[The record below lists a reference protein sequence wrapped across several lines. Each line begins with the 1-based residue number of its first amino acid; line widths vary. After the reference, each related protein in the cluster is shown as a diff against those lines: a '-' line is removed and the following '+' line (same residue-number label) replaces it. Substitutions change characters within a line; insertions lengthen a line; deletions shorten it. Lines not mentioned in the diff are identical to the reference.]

1 MKIFKT
7 LPTDE
12 NFYHRY
18 AQLIPTLFKLGII
31 AQVVSALTEFGII
44 WALVYSAAEDFSPAW
59 APTIATVG
67 AIIGTALLELG
78 LRKFA
83 PYSIRAIIHRRFSGP
98 DLAMSIIILL
108 AALGLL
114 GASGYLSFRG
124 SKGVVAA
131 VAPPAEQRSEEPARE
146 LYTAATSEAKE
157 TYQTT
162 KADIRSRYAAQV
174 EAMQQQYAGKI
185 GIEEARRDRY
195 KAREAATGD
204 SYRTAIGRINTRI
217 AEIKAEQAEELAALR
232 KAEAE
237 ELATA
242 QTIQQQHTAEAR
254 EELAAQRSAV
264 ATFNQRAEAERRE
277 NVARY
282 GGGLAWFTVFCLII
296 FVLSVTL
303 HELHHKGAGIEEK
316 AMPSQYDFS
325 QGLAGEFFNALQN
338 RVQYKARTL
347 IQRIEAGTPPPPA
360 PTPPPGLYD
369 LAAMEQPRFAMK
381 FEQTDPDEMEIII
394 PAGAAPAIPA
404 RRTGTPAANGG
415 KHSGDLEEMAME
427 YTRAYLEL
435 MKAQLEQQ
443 AKEMELRA
451 EDVIRVY
458 LGQAATPE
466 SVQQLKR
473 AIIEHLQGNGPNPF
487 EQHHRKNIGFTLGGN
502 GAGKQ
507 PPNDDRNGD
516 RYGDRRE
523 AGKRLRNCQNCGQE
537 FSYKHWN
544 KRYCSDECRI
554 ENWESRTGKKLNR
567 KK

>member
-1 MKIFKT
+1 MKIFRT

-12 NFYHRY
+12 SFYHRY
-18 AQLIPTLFKLGII
+18 VQLIPTLYRLGII
-31 AQVVSALTEFGII
+31 AQIVSALTEFGII

-78 LRKFA
+78 LRKFT

-98 DLAMSIIILL
+98 DLAMSVIILV

-114 GASGYLSFRG
+114 GASGFLSFRG

-146 LYTAATSEAKE
+146 LYNEATTEAKE
-157 TYQTT
+157 TYRTA
-162 KADIRSRYAAQV
+162 KADIRSRYSAQA
-174 EAMQQQYAGKI
+174 EALQQQYAGKV
-185 GIEEARRDRY
+185 GVEEARLDRY
-195 KAREAATGD
+195 KAREKATGN
-204 SYRTAIGRINTRI
+204 SYRTAIGRINSHI

-237 ELATA
+237 ELAAA
-242 QTIQQQHTAEAR
+242 QATQQQHTAEAR
-254 EELAAQRSAV
+254 EELAAQRAAV
-264 ATFNQRAEAERRE
+264 TTFNQQAEAERRE

-282 GGGLAWFTVFCLII
+282 GGGLAWFTVFCLLI

-316 AMPSQYDFS
+316 ALPSQYDFS
-325 QGLAGEFFNALQN
+325 QGVAGEFFNALQS
-338 RVQYKARTL
+338 RIQYKARTL
-347 IQRIEAGTPPPPA
+347 IQRIEAGTPPAPA

-369 LAAMEQPRFAMK
+369 LAALEQPRYSMK
-381 FEQTDPDEMEIII
+381 FEQTDPEEREIVI
-394 PAGAAPAIPA
+394 PAGAAPAIP
-404 RRTGTPAANGG
+404 RQTGAPAATGG
-415 KHSGDLEEMAME
+415 KQSGELEEMALE

-443 AKEMELRA
+443 AKEMELKA
-451 EDVIRVY
+451 EDVIRAY
-458 LGQAATPE
+458 LGNEATPE
-466 SVQQLKR
+466 SVGVLKQ
-473 AIIEHLQGNGPNPF
+473 AIIDYLNGNGPNPF
-487 EQHHRKNIGFTLGGN
+487 EHHHRKNIGFTLGGN
-502 GAGKQ
+502 GAKKQ
-507 PPNDDRNGD
+507 PPNDDRN
-516 RYGDRRE
+516 GDRRE

-554 ENWESRTGKKLNR
+554 ENWENRTGKKLNR
-567 KK
+567 RK